1 MGGIERTAL
10 LHLEPPCMTTTLFQ
24 NARLLDGAI
33 DAEGHVL
40 VENGLIA
47 EISDRPITTTTA
59 RKLDL
64 RGRTLMPGLIDA
76 HVHVI
81 ASEVNLAR
89 HALLPDALV
98 AFRAAKIMHGML
110 MRGFTTIRDLGGATQ
125 GLRAAREE
133 GHFDAP
139 RMILC
144 GKAISATGGHSDG
157 RGRYDTRD
165 SHWLEGRLGALGRLA
180 DGVDAVRRACR
191 EEIKAGADYIKIM
204 ANGGVASPTDPIA
217 FLGYSKDE
225 MRAAVEEAAMAQT
238 YVAAHLYTDEAIRR
252 AVECG
257 VHSLEHCNLIEEST
271 ARQATEAGCIAC
283 PTLVTYQALKDEGAS
298 LGLPPESVAKIDTV
312 RLAGLESLE
321 KMRRA
326 GLTMAFGTDLLGDM
340 HRHQSE
346 EFVIRAQVL
355 PAMEVIRSTTTHA
368 AKLLRMEGRIGTIAA
383 GAFADLI
390 VVDGDPLR
398 DLSLLTRQG
407 QHLPAIMLGGR
418 LVKDAL

>member
-1 MGGIERTAL
+1 MTA
-10 LHLEPPCMTTTLFQ
+10 TLFA
-24 NARLLDGAI
+24 NANILDGTA
-33 DAEGHVL
+33 DHAVPGHVL
-40 VENGLIA
+40 VEDGTVK
-47 EISDRPITTTTA
+47 EVSDRPIASATA
-59 RKLDL
+59 RLVDL

-98 AFRAAKIMHGML
+98 AFRAAGIMRAML
-110 MRGFTTIRDLGGATQ
+110 MRGFTTIRDLGGATE

-139 RMILC
+139 RMVIC
-144 GKAISATGGHSDG
+144 GKAISSTGGHSDG
-157 RGRYDTRD
+157 RGRWDNRD
-165 SHWLEGRLGALGRLA
+165 NGWIEGRLGALGRIA

-225 MRAAVEEAAMAQT
+225 IRAAVEEAAMAQT
-238 YVAAHLYTDEAIRR
+238 YVAAHLYTDEAIAR

-257 VHSLEHCNLIEEST
+257 VRSLEHCNLIEEAT
-271 ARQATEAGCIAC
+271 ARQAATAGAIAC

-298 LGLPPESVAKIDTV
+298 LGLPAESVAKIDTV
-312 RLAGLESLE
+312 RLKGLESLE
-321 KMRRA
+321 IMRRA
-326 GLTMAFGTDLLGDM
+326 GLTMAFGTDLLGAM

-346 EFVIRAQVL
+346 EFVIRGRVL
-355 PAMEVIRSTTTHA
+355 PAIEVIRSTTMHA
-368 AKLLRMEGRIGTIAA
+368 AKLLRMEGRIGVVAP
-383 GAFADLI
+383 GAFADLV
-390 VVDGDPLR
+390 VVDGDPLT
-398 DLSLLTRQG
+398 DLSLLTGQG
-407 QHLPAIMLGGR
+407 KHLPAIMLGGR
-418 LVKDAL
+418 FVKDQLPA

>member
-1 MGGIERTAL
+1 MTA
-10 LHLEPPCMTTTLFQ
+10 TVFQ
-24 NARLLDGAI
+24 NALILDGTA
-33 DAEGHVL
+33 DHAVPGHVL
-40 VENGLIA
+40 VEDGLIK
-47 EISDRPITTTTA
+47 EVSDRPIASAAA
-59 RKLDL
+59 RVLDL

-98 AFRAAKIMHGML
+98 AFRAARIMHGML

-139 RMILC
+139 RMIIC

-157 RGRYDTRD
+157 RGRWDNRD
-165 SHWLEGRLGALGRLA
+165 PRWLEQRLGCLGRLA

-217 FLGYSKDE
+217 FLGYSKEE

-238 YVAAHLYTDEAIRR
+238 YVAAHLYTDEAIGR

-257 VHSLEHCNLIEEST
+257 VHSLEHCNLIEEAT
-271 ARQATEAGCIAC
+271 ARKAAAAGCIAC

-312 RLAGLESLE
+312 RLAGLESLDR
-321 KMRRA
+321 MRRA
-326 GLTMAFGTDLLGDM
+326 GLTMAFGTDLLGEM
-340 HRHQSE
+340 HRHQSR
-346 EFVIRAQVL
+346 EFVIRGQVL
-355 PAMEVIRSTTTHA
+355 PAIEVIRSTTMHA
-368 AKLLRMEGRIGTIAA
+368 ARLLRMEGRIGVVAP
-383 GAFADLI
+383 GALADLI
-390 VVDGDPLR
+390 VVEGDPLK
-398 DLSLLTRQG
+398 DLSLLAGQG
-407 QHLPAIMLGGR
+407 EHLPAIMLGGK
-418 LVKDAL
+418 LVKDQLS

>member
-1 MGGIERTAL
+1 MSA
-10 LHLEPPCMTTTLFQ
+10 TLFE
-24 NARLLDGAI
+24 NARILDGTAEG
-33 DAEGHVL
+33 AVEGHVL
-40 VENGLIA
+40 VEDGLIK
-47 EISDRPITTTTA
+47 EVSDRPITASGA
-59 RKLDL
+59 RRLDL

-125 GLRAAREE
+125 GLRAARDE
-133 GHFDAP
+133 GHFEAP
-139 RMILC
+139 RMVLC
-144 GKAISATGGHSDG
+144 GKAISSTGGHSDG
-157 RGRYDTRD
+157 RGRYDSREM
-165 SHWLEGRLGALGRLA
+165 HWLEQRLGCLGRIA

-225 MRAAVEEAAMAQT
+225 IKAAVEEAAMAQT
-238 YVAAHLYTDEAIRR
+238 YVAAHLYTDEAIGR

-257 VHSLEHCNLIEEST
+257 VQSLEHCNLIEEPT
-271 ARQATEAGCIAC
+271 ARKAAAAGAIAC

-326 GLTMAFGTDLLGDM
+326 GLTMAFGTDLLGEM

-346 EFVIRAQVL
+346 EFVIRGQVL
-355 PAMEVIRSTTTHA
+355 PAVEVIRSTTMHA
-368 AKLLRMEGRIGTIAA
+368 AKLLRMEGKIGTVAP
-383 GAFADLI
+383 GAFGDLI
-390 VVDGDPLR
+390 VVEGDPLK
-398 DLSLLTRQG
+398 DLSLLTGQG
-407 QHLPAIMLGGR
+407 KHISAIMQAGR
-418 LVKDAL
+418 FVKEAM

>member
-1 MGGIERTAL
+1 MTA
-10 LHLEPPCMTTTLFQ
+10 TLFE
-24 NARLLDGAI
+24 NARILDGT
-33 DAEGHVL
+33 AEHAVDGHVL
-40 VENGLIA
+40 VEDGRIKEVSDTRIA
-47 EISDRPITTTTA
+47 ASSA
-59 RKLDL
+59 RKVDL

-81 ASEVNLAR
+81 ASEANLAR
-89 HALLPDALV
+89 HALLPDAVV

-110 MRGFTTIRDLGGATQ
+110 MRGFTTIRDLGGATE
-125 GLRAAREE
+125 GLRAARQE

-139 RMILC
+139 RMVIC
-144 GKAISATGGHSDG
+144 GKAIGATGGHTDG
-157 RGRYDTRD
+157 RGRYDSREMQ
-165 SHWLEGRLGALGRLA
+165 WLEQRLGCLGRLA

-225 MRAAVEEAAMAQT
+225 IRAAVEEAEMAQT
-238 YVAAHLYTDEAIRR
+238 YVAAHLYTDEAIGR

-257 VHSLEHCNLIEEST
+257 VRSLEHCNLIEEAT
-271 ARQATEAGCIAC
+271 ARKAAAAGAIAC

-312 RLAGLESLE
+312 RLKGLESLE

-326 GLTMAFGTDLLGDM
+326 GLTMAFGTDLLGEM

-346 EFVIRAQVL
+346 EFVIRGQVL
-355 PAMEVIRSTTTHA
+355 PAIEVIRSTTMHA
-368 AKLLRMEGRIGTIAA
+368 ATLLRMEGQVGVVAT
-383 GAFADLI
+383 GAFGDLI
-390 VVDGDPLR
+390 VVDGDPLK
-398 DLSLLTRQG
+398 DLGLLTGQG
-407 QHLPAIMLGGR
+407 KHIPAIMQGGR
-418 LVKDAL
+418 FVKDQL